1 MNRILV
7 AVDSSK
13 RAHDVLDAAIDL
25 ARRTSSKVRLLRV
38 VGLPPELPPG
48 LFAAPPTQL
57 VETYLDAAKRDLAE
71 LENDVPPELLD
82 GATVQ
87 VGVAWDGICS
97 YAREHD
103 MDMIVIGS
111 HGYGIIDRIVG
122 TTAAKVVNHADRSVL
137 VVRSREAA

>member
-25 ARRTSSKVRLLRV
+25 ARRTSAKVRLLRV

-71 LENDVPPELLD
+71 LEADVPPDLLD

-97 YAREHD
+97 YAKEHD

-111 HGYGIIDRIVG
+111 HPNIFLGVG
-122 TTAAKVVNHADRSVL
+122 KCWARHPPRW
-137 VVRSREAA
+137 RF